1 MIERV
6 VPKFVPM
13 YIKKDSV
20 RPHIKA
26 SVRMA
31 PGRDMYHIDEQAFV
45 CLAYLDRVPA
55 DEETLLSANVGPI
68 VVAYTVW
75 SLKKGLGR
83 QIILDL
89 QKMINDTWRFKRL
102 VTLSPKTEMATKFH
116 LSNGAELIAENM
128 LSNNFEYFL
137 EK

>member
-1 MIERV
+1 M
-6 VPKFVPM
+6 
-13 YIKKDSV
+13 
-20 RPHIKA
+20 
-26 SVRMA
+26 
-31 PGRDMYHIDEQAFV
+31 
-45 CLAYLDRVPA
+45 
-55 DEETLLSANVGPI
+55 GPI

>member
-75 SLKKGLGR
+75 SLKKGMGR